1 MKGFK
6 SIPVKLK
13 GNSTHSY
20 GAVVEPITIKEPYKP
35 DVKEFADTDEFTRY
49 FRGNEDTFKEPSDD
63 PEKPAKFLTANKL
76 NRTYKI
82 PGYRIRI
89 IRKGTDNEELTLV
102 KDYTSKSPNTETPNE
117 PSIDESSSRY
127 SEAAR
132 YAASLNELSERV
144 DKMETIIQ
152 RLADQIDNIEQFLC
166 QLKR

>member
-13 GNSTHSY
+13 GSP
-20 GAVVEPITIKEPYKP
+20 VEPITIKEPYKP

-49 FRGNEDTFKEPSDD
+49 FRGNEDTFKEASDD

-102 KDYTSKSPNTETPNE
+102 KDYTSKSPTDEPSNE

-152 RLADQIDNIEQFLC
+152 RLADQIDNIEQFLV

>member
-13 GNSTHSY
+13 GNATHSY
-20 GAVVEPITIKEPYKP
+20 AAAQVEPITIKEPYKP

-49 FRGNEDTFKEPSDD
+49 FRGNEDTFKEPSED

-102 KDYTSKSPNTETPNE
+102 KDYTSKSACVNDETTNE
-117 PSIDESSSRY
+117 PSVDETM
-127 SEAAR
+127 
-132 YAASLNELSERV
+132 LNELSERV

-152 RLADQIDNIEQFLC
+152 RLADQIDNIEQFLV

>member
-13 GNSTHSY
+13 GSP
-20 GAVVEPITIKEPYKP
+20 VEPITIKEPYKP

-49 FRGNEDTFKEPSDD
+49 FRGNEDTFKEASDD

-102 KDYTSKSPNTETPNE
+102 KDYTSKSPNDETTSE
-117 PSIDESSSRY
+117 PSIDES
-127 SEAAR
+127 
-132 YAASLNELSERV
+132 SLNELSERV

-152 RLADQIDNIEQFLC
+152 RLADQIENIEQFLV

>member
-6 SIPVKLK
+6 SIPLKLK
-13 GNSTHSY
+13 C
-20 GAVVEPITIKEPYKP
+20 EPITIKEPYKP

-49 FRGNEDTFKEPSDD
+49 FRGNEDTFKEPSED

-102 KDYTSKSPNTETPNE
+102 KDYTSKSSNDETPNE
-117 PSIDESSSRY
+117 PSIDESS
-127 SEAAR
+127 
-132 YAASLNELSERV
+132 LNELSDQLQRRLEAVEISTERV
-144 DKMETIIQ
+144 DRMETIIQ
-152 RLADQIDNIEQFLC
+152 RLTDQIENIEQFLC

>member
-20 GAVVEPITIKEPYKP
+20 GAVEPITIKEPYKP
-35 DVKEFADTDEFTRY
+35 EVKEFTDTDEFTRY

-102 KDYTSKSPNTETPNE
+102 KDYTSKSPNDETTNEAASSRCLRGIPEE
-117 PSIDESSSRY
+117 PSIDETT
-127 SEAAR
+127 
-132 YAASLNELSERV
+132 LNELSERV

>member
-13 GNSTHSY
+13 C
-20 GAVVEPITIKEPYKP
+20 EPITIKEPYKP

-49 FRGNEDTFKEPSDD
+49 FRGNEDTFKETSDD
-63 PEKPAKFLTANKL
+63 PEKPAHFLTANKL

-102 KDYTSKSPNTETPNE
+102 KDYTNKSTTNNNE
-117 PSIDESSSRY
+117 ESVNDTINDAINERIDE
-127 SEAAR
+127 
-132 YAASLNELSERV
+132 
-144 DKMETIIQ
+144 MQ
-152 RLADQIDNIEQFLC
+152 RQIDGLVDQINNIEAFLC

>member
-6 SIPVKLK
+6 SIPLKLK
-13 GNSTHSY
+13 GTP
-20 GAVVEPITIKEPYKP
+20 VEPITIKEPYKP
-35 DVKEFADTDEFTRY
+35 EVKECADTDECPRY
-49 FRGNEDTFKEPSDD
+49 FRGNEDTFKEASDD
-63 PEKPAKFLTANKL
+63 PENPGKVLTANKL

-102 KDYTSKSPNTETPNE
+102 KDYTSKSACVNDEPSNE
-117 PSIDESSSRY
+117 PSVDETM
-127 SEAAR
+127 
-132 YAASLNELSERV
+132 LNEINERV

-152 RLADQIDNIEQFLC
+152 RLVDQIDNIEQFLC

>member
-13 GNSTHSY
+13 C
-20 GAVVEPITIKEPYKP
+20 EPITIKEPYKP

-49 FRGNEDTFKEPSDD
+49 FRGNEDTFKETSDD

-102 KDYTSKSPNTETPNE
+102 KDYTNKSTTNNNE
-117 PSIDESSSRY
+117 ESVNDTTNDAINERIDE
-127 SEAAR
+127 
-132 YAASLNELSERV
+132 
-144 DKMETIIQ
+144 MQ
-152 RLADQIDNIEQFLC
+152 RQIDGLVDQINNIEAFLC

>member
-13 GNSTHSY
+13 GNSTHPY

-35 DVKEFADTDEFTRY
+35 EVKEFADTDEFTRY
-49 FRGNEDTFKEPSDD
+49 FRGNEDTFKEASDD

-102 KDYTSKSPNTETPNE
+102 KDYTSKSHTDETISE
-117 PSIDESSSRY
+117 PTIDETL
-127 SEAAR
+127 
-132 YAASLNELSERV
+132 LNETIDRV
-144 DKMETIIQ
+144 DKMEAIIQ
-152 RLADQIDNIEQFLC
+152 RLSDQIDNIEQFLC

>member
-13 GNSTHSY
+13 GPPI
-20 GAVVEPITIKEPYKP
+20 EPITIKEPYKP

-49 FRGNEDTFKEPSDD
+49 FRGNEDTFKEPSED

-89 IRKGTDNEELTLV
+89 ISKGTDNEELTLV
-102 KDYTSKSPNTETPNE
+102 KDYTSKSPTDETPNE
-117 PSIDESSSRY
+117 PSIDES
-127 SEAAR
+127 
-132 YAASLNELSERV
+132 SLNELSERV

>member
-13 GNSTHSY
+13 
-20 GAVVEPITIKEPYKP
+20 VEPITIKEPYKP
-35 DVKEFADTDEFTRY
+35 EVKEFADTDEFTRY
-49 FRGNEDTFKEPSDD
+49 FRGNEDTFKEPSED

-102 KDYTSKSPNTETPNE
+102 KDYSNKSPN
-117 PSIDESSSRY
+117 DES
-127 SEAAR
+127 
-132 YAASLNELSERV
+132 LN
-144 DKMETIIQ
+144 
-152 RLADQIDNIEQFLC
+152 
-166 QLKR
+166 